1 MAEENE
7 TVVTP
12 QDNSQEVEQLKD
24 SIKKLE
30 AKNYELIGKLK
41 NQKPTTEKSV
51 PEDYEALLA
60 FKQKK
65 EQEDLEKEGKYEESK
80 TLLEQQYRDKS
91 AEDKEK
97 IQKLEARNRE
107 LELIAP
113 AIQALSE
120 ITHDPELVLNNLV
133 PKDQIQI
140 KDGQPIVVDGYE
152 QLPVAEYVKTKL
164 EKEKPYLLKNKTISG
179 GGAPISK
186 PSISDGYT
194 EEMLKPFLKNSENI
208 TEQSRIAKQYGV
220 DTWKKLRNIAESR

>member
-12 QDNSQEVEQLKD
+12 QDNSQELEQLKD
-24 SIKKLE
+24 SVKKLE

-41 NQKPTTEKSV
+41 NQKPITDKSI

-97 IQKLEARNRE
+97 IQKLETRNRE

-164 EKEKPYLLKNKTISG
+164 EKEKPYLLKNKPISG
-179 GGAPISK
+179 GGAPISR
-186 PSISDGYT
+186 PSSDT
-194 EEMLKPFLKNSENI
+194 FSEDMLKPFLRASEDI
-208 TEQSRIAKQYGV
+208 TEQGRIFKTYGKETWQKLRDIAK
-220 DTWKKLRNIAESR
+220 TR